1 MKIQSNQRIALAACS
16 VLALIAAGT
25 VAKADDW
32 TQWRGPKRDGVSLEK
47 GLLKAWPKEGPK
59 LAWQV
64 KDIGSV
70 YSTPVVVGSRLYVLS
85 NEGLENEFV
94 RAYSTING
102 KQLWSTRLGSVGNP
116 KQQVKGLAKE
126 IAGKTQRSVGDAKE
140 IIKDASKKP

>member
-16 VLALIAAGT
+16 MLALIAAGT

-64 KDIGSV
+64 KDIGSG

-94 RAYSTING
+94 RAYSAASG
-102 KQLWSTRLGSVGNP
+102 KLIWSTRLGAVGN
-116 KQQVKGLAKE
+116 L
-126 IAGKTQRSVGDAKE
+126 
-140 IIKDASKKP
+140 